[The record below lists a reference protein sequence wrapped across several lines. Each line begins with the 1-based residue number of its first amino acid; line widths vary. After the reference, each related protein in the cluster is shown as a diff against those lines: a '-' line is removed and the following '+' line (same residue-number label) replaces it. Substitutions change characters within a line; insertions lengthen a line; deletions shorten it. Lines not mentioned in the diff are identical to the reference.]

1 MPSSMAERPRSAFAF
16 LTRPALGKPTSLAL
30 LFLRVVCG
38 LAYMHHGFHKIQ
50 NPFGWMGPTST
61 MPGALQALA
70 ALSEFGGGFA
80 WSIGFV
86 VPLASLGILSTMVVA
101 VSRHVSH
108 GDPFVGMRGPS
119 YELALVYASV
129 AVLLFV
135 TGPGSFSLDVL
146 LTKRARGS
154 QR

>member
-1 MPSSMAERPRSAFAF
+1 MTVMNFFA
-16 LTRPALGKPTSLAL
+16 RAPLGKAPSLAL

-50 NPFGWMGPTST
+50 HPFDWMGPTSS
-61 MPGALQALA
+61 MPGILQALA

-80 WSIGFV
+80 WIVGLV

-101 VSRHVSH
+101 LSKHLSH

-129 AVLLFV
+129 AVLLFAV
-135 TGPGSFSLDVL
+135 GPGAFSLDAL
-146 LTKRARGS
+146 WTNRG
-154 QR
+154 RR